1 MTICFHN
8 GLKMMNIAFGSEH
21 DGVHDIGECG
31 YEWWYYD
38 CVSEDSEYSVV
49 LIFFRDIPMLPK
61 CINERS
67 TSIQKR
73 HNSFDG
79 LSINVYHKKKKIAQK
94 LIWSTRHHTCFDEE
108 SETVSF
114 LGNTVSHHLNT
125 YAINVDIDTGNDS
138 RRIVFYAN
146 LLNENSYVNV
156 GERINPAVH
165 TWLAIAPV
173 MFGECHLEIWD
184 GGARKI
190 QTTFSAHAYHDHN
203 VGALPVFREFHSWY
217 WGKVVCDY
225 CTFVYYY
232 VPAKNEQQLLQWA
245 CIFEK
250 KSNNCMILR
259 DVVVQEYTMSLTY
272 TGLRYCKKMVVT
284 GFTNNN
290 DAVELTV
297 LQNYT
302 VENGPFYIRFA
313 SIATLKIN
321 STVFTDTHAIGEYFH
336 AKRLTS
342 KIVQTFISLPWTEV

>member
-190 QTTFSAHAYHDHN
+190 
-203 VGALPVFREFHSWY
+203 
-217 WGKVVCDY
+217 
-225 CTFVYYY
+225 
-232 VPAKNEQQLLQWA
+232 
-245 CIFEK
+245 
-250 KSNNCMILR
+250 
-259 DVVVQEYTMSLTY
+259 
-272 TGLRYCKKMVVT
+272 
-284 GFTNNN
+284 
-290 DAVELTV
+290 
-297 LQNYT
+297 
-302 VENGPFYIRFA
+302 
-313 SIATLKIN
+313 
-321 STVFTDTHAIGEYFH
+321 
-336 AKRLTS
+336 
-342 KIVQTFISLPWTEV
+342 